1 MTQSLNAEE
10 EEEATLTQVM
20 RSAKENRGQ
29 KNKKNNSSCYAGLR
43 L

>member
-10 EEEATLTQVM
+10 EEEAALDQIM

-29 KNKKNNSSCYAGLR
+29 KTKKNNFSCYAGVR

>member
-1 MTQSLNAEE
+1 MTQLLNTEE
-10 EEEATLTQVM
+10 EEEAALVQIM

-29 KNKKNNSSCYAGLR
+29 RTRKNNSSYYAGLR